1 MCREWTI
8 EIGETASMRFLRII
22 LIPVVPGLFAFC
34 YIWVVDGGGD
44 FFTCVP
50 RFFAELIAGATDM
63 NVSLLRRMLIPGY
76 LLLFV
81 FLLVAYS
88 LRPKRGWL
96 QALGVL
102 GLLHLI
108 LVGGIVLQD
117 D

>member
-1 MCREWTI
+1 
-8 EIGETASMRFLRII
+8 MRILRILLVP
-22 LIPVVPGLFAFC
+22 LIPGLFVFS
-34 YIWVVDGGGD
+34 YVWVVDGGGD

-50 RFFAELIAGATDM
+50 RLLDELTAGVTHM

-81 FLLVAYS
+81 LPLVAYS
-88 LRPKRGWL
+88 FRPKRGWL

-102 GLLHLI
+102 GAFHLI
-108 LVGGIVLQD
+108 LVGGILLQD

>member
-1 MCREWTI
+1 
-8 EIGETASMRFLRII
+8 MRFLRIL
-22 LIPVVPGLFAFC
+22 LIPLVPGLFVFS
-34 YIWVVDGGGD
+34 YVWVVDGGGD

-50 RFFAELIAGATDM
+50 RLLAELTAGATHM
-63 NVSLLRRMLIPGY
+63 SVSLLRRVLIPGY

-81 FLLVAYS
+81 FPVVAYS

-102 GLLHLI
+102 GAFHLI